1 MGVRKNSVVSKPI
14 TSPQAAEQLKAER
27 RERNRL
33 NRQRAKTMER
43 RIAKL
48 LGGDR
53 TPQSGAGNSKGDVTV
68 MFANRPGRFV
78 IECKLTELLNRD
90 GPSMTISKAWL
101 SKIHQEAEQM
111 NAVFGVLIYRYHGKP
126 DDFVLIRSKDMRKV
140 LKRPVET
147 TAELTFNNT
156 KVKTFAMP
164 IARSLVCKEGSG
176 IACVTIDYVVYYLMT
191 LDLFKELIEEI

>member
-78 IECKLTELLNRD
+78 IECKLTELIDRD
-90 GPSMTISKAWL
+90 GPSITISKAWL
-101 SKIHQEAEQM
+101 TKIHLEAEQM
-111 NAVFGVLIYRYHGKP
+111 NAVFGVLIYRYHGRP
-126 DDFVLIRSKDMRKV
+126 EDYVLIRAKDMQKV
-140 LKRPVET
+140 IKRPIET
-147 TAELTFNNT
+147 TTDLTFNNL
-156 KVKTFAMP
+156 KAKTFAMP
-164 IARSLVCKEGSG
+164 IARSLLCKLGSG

-191 LDLFKELIEEI
+191 LDLFKELVDEI

>member
-14 TSPQAAEQLKAER
+14 TSPQAAEQLKEER

-78 IECKLTELLNRD
+78 IECKLTELLDRD
-90 GPSMTISKAWL
+90 GPSITISKAWL
-101 SKIHQEAEQM
+101 NKIHQEAEQM
-111 NAVFGVLIYRYHGKP
+111 NAVFGILIYRYHGRP

-140 LKRPVET
+140 IKRPIET
-147 TAELTFNNT
+147 ETELTFNNP

-164 IARSLVCKEGSG
+164 IARSMLCKAGSG

-191 LDLFKELIEEI
+191 LDLFKELVEEI